1 MDNFSTRFVNL
12 MEGNIWIES
21 EGLGKGCTAIFVVK
35 LGKPE
40 RSNGAVVP
48 SVQNSLIN
56 HVQSSFGGLK
66 ALVMDEN
73 G

>member
-1 MDNFSTRFVNL
+1 

-35 LGKPE
+35 LGSPE

-48 SVQNSLIN
+48 IAPKPLLN
-56 HVQSSFGGLK
+56 HIQSSFCGLK
-66 ALVMDEN
+66 VLIMDEN
-73 G
+73 GYVSVVMFP